1 MATKRAKG
9 GCTRT
14 RSAAQV
20 ADAPLGVGYDSIE
33 DGHRDLIFS
42 FLGLL
47 EAGRAEAVS
56 RCWRTFTAAALI
68 WRARVL
74 DVYPSLRGAQAAPAA
89 PAASPSPAVLGSPA
103 VDWKARCRGLRREQP
118 ESPAADVLASI
129 NAQYEFQVQV
139 DFFRLAH
146 AVAEDD
152 DLVEPRA
159 RLARVSRASAD
170 ATLVHGADAAFD
182 MGDTATKFVV
192 TLGSPLGVDVG
203 GTELAQLGAEYTLLA
218 VRRADGA
225 VSKVLS
231 CDCEFVR
238 PAENGDLGSMGMQ
251 HEGGQLW
258 GFDHQHGQL
267 AGPAHLEHLGGLNA
281 FGDLGDTCQWT
292 ARKCTGSHVYAFTK
306 LTFGVW
312 FADAQHAKCVS
323 TAGFAMLLK
332 LLWWT

>member
-1 MATKRAKG
+1 MTTKRAKG
-9 GCTRT
+9 GD
-14 RSAAQV
+14 AE
-20 ADAPLGVGYDSIE
+20 APLGVSGACAVIGYDSIE

-42 FLGLL
+42 FLGLP
-47 EAGRAEAVS
+47 EARRAEAVS
-56 RCWRTFTAAALI
+56 RGWQAYTAAALI

-74 DVYPSLRGAQAAPAA
+74 DVYPSLRRAQAAPAA
-89 PAASPSPAVLGSPA
+89 GPAAASPA

-129 NAQYEFQVQV
+129 NAQYEFHVQV

-146 AVAEDD
+146 AAEDD
-152 DLVEPRA
+152 DLEPRA

-182 MGDTATKFVV
+182 MGDHATKFVV

-238 PAENGDLGSMGMQ
+238 SAENGVGDLGNMGVQ

-281 FGDLGDTCQWT
+281 FGDLGDTCQWA
-292 ARKCTGSHVYAFTK
+292 ARKCTTGSHVYAFTK